1 MQTKALRE
9 GSVGLMIAGGAAL
22 LIGTLLWLK
31 GNTFDRNR
39 YNLVVRFSNA
49 AGIQIGTPVAF
60 RGVPVGQVSAITP
73 GSNDV
78 AITLEIVPGTLAL
91 PRELSV
97 TAQSSSL
104 LGNPSLIL
112 SPRRDVNIGQ
122 GPRFDPRSPQCD
134 RSLILCNG
142 EEIVGETSPTLGALI
157 TTLSELAKEAKQK
170 QMVAKATALL
180 EDTQAAAKRIE
191 QLAADVRRQ
200 VPAAGQ
206 TIRSIGRAAD
216 SVTAIA
222 TTNRTEIRTTL
233 TNISQASGELRL
245 ALADLRPAIS
255 EARHGKL
262 VQNLNATAANLA
274 KATKNVSDVTTSLNT
289 PENILLLQQTL
300 DSARATFQ
308 NAQKITS
315 DLDRLTGNP
324 LFVES
329 LKRLVIGL
337 SGLISSTERLD
348 QNVRVLKTAQAQVPV
363 QPPATG
369 L

>member
-22 LIGTLLWLK
+22 LVGTLLWLK

-78 AITLEIVPGTLAL
+78 AVTLDITPGTLAL
-91 PRELSV
+91 PRQMSV
-97 TAQSSSL
+97 KAQSSSL

-112 SPRRDVNIGQ
+112 NPKRDVVLGT
-122 GPRFDPRSPQCD
+122 GPKYDPRSRECD
-134 RSLILCNG
+134 RRLILCNG
-142 EEIVGETSPTLGALI
+142 EEIAGESSPTLGVLI
-157 TTLSELAKEAKQK
+157 TTLSELAKDAQRQK
-170 QMVAKATALL
+170 MVSKATAVL
-180 EDTQAAAKRIE
+180 EESRAAARRIE
-191 QLAADVRRQ
+191 QLAADLRQQ
-200 VPAAGQ
+200 VPAAGK
-206 TIRSIGRAAD
+206 TIRSIGAAAD

-222 TTNRTEIRTTL
+222 TTNRSEIRTTL

-255 EARHGKL
+255 DVRHGKL

-274 KATKNVSDVTTSLNT
+274 KATKNVSDVTTALNT
-289 PENILLLQQTL
+289 PENVLLLQQTL

-348 QNVRVLKTAQAQVPV
+348 QNVRVLKTAQAQLP
-363 QPPATG
+363 
-369 L
+369 